1 MADIVLVSADA
12 VSPSLDAFLSFLLGG
27 EAPIPHAVL
36 HGIGYSGCQGIDVH
50 EIAAGSETK
59 KVRLNVVRPSLLV
72 PYRLYAR
79 ATAVIGFIEPGAAF
93 EPLAARM
100 NAVWAHKRVP
110 GVVVCM
116 APPVTAAETYVSS
129 PEDARRVVTN
139 LLSAADSNG
148 DIAA

>member
-12 VSPSLDAFLSFLLGG
+12 ASPSLDAFLSFLLGG
-27 EAPIPHAVL
+27 GTPIPRAVL

-50 EIAAGSETK
+50 AVGDTK

-72 PYRLYAR
+72 PHRLYAR

-100 NAVWAHKRVP
+100 NEVWAHKTVP

-116 APPVTAAETYVSS
+116 ASPVTAAETYVSS
-129 PEDARRVVTN
+129 AEDARRVITN
-139 LLSAADSNG
+139 LLAAADSSRE
-148 DIAA
+148 IAA